1 MFDPLAPT
9 GPEKYWVAHCSP
21 LIPPNLGEET
31 ICSDRPRA
39 QRGHLELSKPNFG
52 WSKEVNVAHE
62 REIADE
68 QAFLDLALVA
78 LDHMRDEARSLRD
91 SAAVANMRG
100 AGDLVE
106 RDVVMGTALQ
116 RLDQLAIGDQPL
128 FFGRIDYVA
137 NESGQADTYHVGR
150 LAVSDDELNALVVDW
165 RAPVAEAFYRATG
178 VESLNLARR
187 RHVALRSHV
196 VTGVEDEYF
205 ADSFGELSL
214 PEDEVRS
221 ATEEGLVDGGLALGG
236 PGALLAALG
245 RARTGRM
252 GDIVATIQG
261 EQDQIIRTPLA
272 GVLLVQGGPGT
283 GKTAVALHRA
293 AYLLFTHRATLER
306 QGVLVVGPNPLFL
319 NYIENV
325 LPSLGESGVTLSTIS
340 GLVTNVDVRGRDDEA
355 VDQIKGDPR
364 MVQFVARAL
373 RTRQRPL
380 REDVSIPVGRAI
392 VVVKAR
398 YTKEVVDHAR
408 RRPGNHNQR
417 RSALG
422 RELANRLANEYHVR
436 FMREEVEGVS
446 AVNELADL
454 IRNTHQ
460 FRELLE
466 RIWPRLSGQ
475 ELLHDLFGAPAL
487 LRAAGKNLLS
497 EQECQLLYRPRSS
510 SLEEIKW
517 SKADAALIDEARI
530 LLGPRRRPRPPTPKL
545 TESDILDGVDLD
557 SYQGNVRAAAL
568 REAARLVPAANT
580 VLDEAEFVT
589 YGHIV
594 VDEAQDLSPMELRVL
609 RRRDLTGSMTI
620 VGDMGQATT
629 ASSSASWDTVLRVL
643 EPRRTPTRVDL
654 TVSYRTPEEVLTFA
668 APTLAAAAPDLEPPR
683 PVRRAGTQP
692 IVEVVNE
699 PDFAERV
706 VAATRRECAAVA
718 PGRVAV
724 IVSGPGVADTV
735 DILRAG
741 GLDASDPRQDAGRG
755 LSADLVVLAAEGANG
770 LEFDSVVVLE
780 PGDIARRGAP
790 DRDAVTPRGLRT
802 LYVAMTRPTRRL
814 ALVAS
819 RGLPPTLRDGAGLT
833 RHHS

>member
-1 MFDPLAPT
+1 M
-9 GPEKYWVAHCSP
+9 
-21 LIPPNLGEET
+21 
-31 ICSDRPRA
+31 
-39 QRGHLELSKPNFG
+39 
-52 WSKEVNVAHE
+52 AHE
-62 REIADE
+62 REIKEE
-68 QAFLDLALVA
+68 QVFLDLALRA

-106 RDVVMGTALQ
+106 RDVVMGTALH

-128 FFGRIDYVA
+128 FFGRIDYA
-137 NESGQADTYHVGR
+137 PNELGQSDEYHVGR
-150 LAVSDDELNALVVDW
+150 LAVSDDELNPLVIDW

-178 VESLNLARR
+178 VEPLGLSRR
-187 RHVALRSHV
+187 RHVAIKGHD

-205 ADSFGELSL
+205 ADADGDLSL
-214 PEDEVRS
+214 PDDEVRS

-261 EQDQIIRTPLA
+261 EQDRIIRNPLA

-340 GLVTNVDVRGRDDEA
+340 GLVTNVEIRGRDSEP
-355 VDQIKGDPR
+355 VDQLKGDLR
-364 MVQFVARAL
+364 MSRLLARAL

-380 REDVSIPVGRAI
+380 KDDVEIPVGRAI
-392 VVVKAR
+392 VVLRAK
-398 YTKEVVDHAR
+398 YTQETVERAR

-417 RSALG
+417 RSAVG
-422 RELANRLANEYHVR
+422 RELANRLANEYYERFVR
-436 FMREEVEGVS
+436 EGLDEVN
-446 AVNELADL
+446 AVGELADL
-454 IRNTHQ
+454 IRSTSQ
-460 FRELLE
+460 FKYVLE

-487 LRAAGKNLLS
+487 LRAAGKGVLNDEELA
-497 EQECQLLYRPRSS
+497 LLYRPRSAS
-510 SLEEIKW
+510 FDDVKW
-517 SKADAALIDEARI
+517 TKADAALIDEARV
-530 LLGPRRRPRPPTPKL
+530 LLGPLRRPRPIVKIA
-545 TESDILDGVDLD
+545 ESGILDGIDLD
-557 SYQGNVRAAAL
+557 AYAGDVRAAAL
-568 REAARLVPAANT
+568 REAQRLAPT
-580 VLDEAEFVT
+580 QSTELDEAEFVT

-594 VDEAQDLSPMELRVL
+594 IDEAQDLSPMELRVL
-609 RRRDLTGSMTI
+609 KRRDLTGSMTI

-629 ASSSASWDTVLRVL
+629 ASSSASWNAVLEVL

-654 TVSYRTPEEVLTFA
+654 TVSYRTPEEVLDFA
-668 APTLAAAAPDLEPPR
+668 APTLFAAAPEIEPPR
-683 PVRRAGTQP
+683 PVRRAGHVPSIDQ
-692 IVEVVNE
+692 VSASE
-699 PDFAERV
+699 FAATLV
-706 VAATRRECAAVA
+706 DITRREAEAVT

-724 IVSGPGVADTV
+724 IVTGERVEEIVA
-735 DILRAG
+735 ILRSK
-741 GLDASDPRQDAGRG
+741 GLDAIDPRDQESRG
-755 LSADLVVLAAEGANG
+755 LGADLVVLAAEGANG
-770 LEFDSVVVLE
+770 LEFDAVVVVE
-780 PGDIARRGAP
+780 PCQIASRGAKGCP
-790 DRDAVTPRGLRT
+790 SVTPRGLRT

-814 ALVAS
+814 AIVAS
-819 RGLPPTLRDGAGLT
+819 QALPPTLG
-833 RHHS
+833 